1 MPAQTT
7 DTILMIR
14 PVSFGF
20 NAETAESNAFQQQL
34 ALSQAEI
41 QEKVL
46 AEFDAFVSKLRE
58 KGVNVEVIEDTVSP
72 PKPDAVFPNNW
83 VSFHPDGTVYLYPM
97 CTPNRRA
104 ERRTDIIESLKS
116 RYQIQTVKDLSPA
129 ETENRILEGTGS
141 MVFDHL
147 NQKVYACLSPRT
159 EKSLLVEYAGMIG
172 YEPVIFTSL
181 DGNGGE
187 IYHTNVVMCMG
198 EGFAVIC
205 LDTIRDATERKL
217 VEDTLKNT
225 GNEIIDITIEQMNH
239 FSGNMLQV
247 KNTEGK
253 TFLVMSQ
260 SAFDAL
266 TETQRANLNRL
277 TEILPVAIPTIET
290 IGGGSARC
298 MMAEIYCPKKQSK

>member
-1 MPAQTT
+1 MQGQTT

-14 PVSFGF
+14 PASFGF
-20 NAETAESNAFQQQL
+20 NPETAESNAFQQQL
-34 ALSQAEI
+34 SLSQTEI

-46 AEFDAFVSKLRE
+46 AEFDAFVASLRA
-58 KGVNVEVIEDTVSP
+58 KGVGVEVIEDTATP
-72 PKPDAVFPNNW
+72 PKPDAIFPNNW
-83 VSFHPDGTVYLYPM
+83 ISFHTDGTVYLYPM

-104 ERRTDIIESLKS
+104 ERRTDIVETLKTHF
-116 RYQIQTVKDLSPA
+116 QINAIKDLSPA
-129 ETENRILEGTGS
+129 EKENRILEGTGS

-159 EKSLLVEYAGMIG
+159 DKSMLEEYAAMIG
-172 YEPVIFTSL
+172 YEPVIFTAL
-181 DGNGGE
+181 DEKGGE

-205 LDTIRDATERKL
+205 MDTIRDEAERKQ
-217 VEDTLKNT
+217 VEDTLKKT
-225 GNEIIDITIEQMNH
+225 GNEIIDITLTQMNH

-247 KNTEGK
+247 KNTDGK

-266 TETQRANLNRL
+266 AETQRANLNRL

-298 MMAEIYCPKKQSK
+298 MMAEIFCPKK